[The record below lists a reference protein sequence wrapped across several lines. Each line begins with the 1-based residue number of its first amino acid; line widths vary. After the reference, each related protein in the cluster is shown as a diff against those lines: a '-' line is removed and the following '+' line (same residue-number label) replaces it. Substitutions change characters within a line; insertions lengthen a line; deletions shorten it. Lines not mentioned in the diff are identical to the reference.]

1 MGVILRTR
9 PIAALNERAKLR
21 RDMPSSETAR
31 PTERATASRT
41 APGRVLAIGRV
52 YLWQGGS
59 LWIGRGQGRSDWHD
73 HHALQIALAL
83 DGVCTFRT
91 QADGA
96 WSEFRGAIVRSHRP
110 HQFEV
115 EGATMAQLFIE
126 PETAEGRRLLERF
139 VDDVSPLPEA
149 ERLAMTRLLADALAS
164 DAKTDEMI
172 AAARGATLLLAG
184 VAAPGGKGDARID
197 KAIAHIRAHIHAA
210 ITLDEAAAA
219 AALSPG
225 RFRHL
230 FVQETGTGF
239 RVYVLWTRLNVA
251 IQFAMAGQSW
261 TAAAH
266 AAGFADSAHLTRTF
280 KRMFGMNPAALV
292 PR

>member
-1 MGVILRTR
+1 MLAV
-9 PIAALNERAKLR
+9 
-21 RDMPSSETAR
+21 
-31 PTERATASRT
+31 
-41 APGRVLAIGRV
+41 GRVH
-52 YLWQGGS
+52 LWQGGS

-83 DGVCTFRT
+83 DGVCMFRSR
-91 QADGA
+91 ADGN
-96 WSEFRGAIVRSHRP
+96 WSEFQGAIVRSHRH

-126 PETAEGRRLLERF
+126 PETVEGRLLLERY
-139 VDDVSPLPEA
+139 VDDISPLPEVK
-149 ERLAMTRLLADALAS
+149 RLAMAQLLGDALRT

-172 AAARGATLLLAG
+172 AAARAATLLLAG
-184 VAAPGGKGDARID
+184 AAAPLAKGDARVD
-197 KAIAHIRAHIHAA
+197 KAIAYIRAHIHAA
-210 ITLDEAAAA
+210 ITLDQAATA

-230 FVQETGTGF
+230 FVAQTGTSF
-239 RVYVLWTRLNVA
+239 RAYVLWMRLNVA

-261 TAAAH
+261 TEAAH

-280 KRMFGMNPAALV
+280 RRMFGINPAALV